1 MPLLIATCRAVITRG
16 PAIYGP
22 RDCLFYCAL
31 MVIRLRISTCR
42 RSDDEFTGLKSL
54 ILFVLCRM
62 AQLCVAMNT
71 PTLTD
76 EDSVCLT
83 EYAGVYYL
91 KLSTP

>member
-1 MPLLIATCRAVITRG
+1 
-16 PAIYGP
+16 
-22 RDCLFYCAL
+22 
-31 MVIRLRISTCR
+31 
-42 RSDDEFTGLKSL
+42 
-54 ILFVLCRM
+54 M